1 MDQKNFMTWK
11 GNCRVCG
18 TTRKNG
24 LGVFCANFLTSKGGF
39 LPCANVWCGECYK
52 TAPDDPF
59 PVQETIEEDLDLE
72 LDPVDETMY
81 RRARN
86 GDHLMGVPFECDL
99 CHFRNLTRRNPRWG
113 EQQDEYTLTCV
124 RRANLDAMWARATST
139 VRANLGRIRLDYR
152 SARQVFS
159 IYEPLPLLGWEKLE
173 DRVGMGVAIMT
184 LHSSLR
190 PGKYCRHLQFDSMRK
205 TPTWYG
211 HLHRGGTE
219 YSRLTLFAQ
228 DERKVKTSTCP
239 TDGEWFQRFK
249 LGAKLR
255 MGQIRKQNEAF
266 TSGLILAL
274 DKVAEELWEA
284 SISEVDKEEIEAT
297 MTFVITTF
305 CAALR
310 QEEVSLLS
318 LTRLLTFWEE
328 TTTQE
333 KSPHILLTLHGRFKG
348 ETGVRWHCVPI
359 ALTTRSNLPVGK
371 WIARLIKRRVFSQGK
386 LTGWLFGDSTGSRIK
401 FGRYDPC
408 LIDLLERV
416 KVHFPEH
423 IHKVTEPG
431 DFSLWRSGRRGA
443 ITEAA
448 NQKVDQQIIELMGR
462 WRQREAARGTE
473 PGLPMRQVYTQMRSV
488 FPAMISFSSS
498 F

>member
-1 MDQKNFMTWK
+1 M
-11 GNCRVCG
+11 
-18 TTRKNG
+18 
-24 LGVFCANFLTSKGGF
+24 
-39 LPCANVWCGECYK
+39 
-52 TAPDDPF
+52 
-59 PVQETIEEDLDLE
+59 DLE
-72 LDPVDETMY
+72 LDTMDETMY
-81 RRARN
+81 QKGRN

-99 CHFRNLTRRNPRWG
+99 CHFRNLTRRNPKWG
-113 EQQDEYTLTCV
+113 DPNDEYMLTCI
-124 RRANLDAMWARATST
+124 RRANLDVMWARASST
-139 VRANLGRIRLDYR
+139 VRANLGRIRLDYDA
-152 SARQVFS
+152 ARHVFS
-159 IYEPLPLLGWEKLE
+159 LYKPLPSLGWDELE

-190 PGKYCRHLQFDSMRK
+190 PGRYCRHLQFDSMRK

-228 DERKVKTSTCP
+228 DERKVKTSTSP

-266 TSGLILAL
+266 TPGLILAL

-284 SISEVDKEEIEAT
+284 SVSGVDKEEIEST
-297 MTFVITTF
+297 MVFVVTTF

-310 QEEVSLLS
+310 GEEVSLLS
-318 LTRLLTFWEE
+318 LTGLLTFWEE
-328 TTTQE
+328 TTTLAD
-333 KSPHILLTLHGRFKG
+333 SPHILLTLHGKFKG

-359 ALTTRSNLPVGK
+359 AIETRSGLPVCK
-371 WIARLIKRRVFSQGK
+371 WMARLIKRRVFDQGIRA
-386 LTGWLFGDSTGSRIK
+386 GWLFGDGKGNRRK

-408 LIDLLERV
+408 LIDMLERV
-416 KVHFPEH
+416 KLHFPDQL
-423 IHKVTEPG
+423 HKVTEPG

-448 NQKVDQQIIELMGR
+448 NQKIDQQVIELMGR

-488 FPAMISFSSS
+488 FPAMLSFSSA